1 MGRAIRRAFAQLFS
15 VRFIGVAAAGIAAA
29 AALFAGLFFATEW
42 LIGLVPVLGWEWVN
56 IMVRVIGGAGVV
68 ILSIFLFQPVAVLFI
83 GFFLEFIADAVE
95 ARYYPHAPAPRSVP
109 LTESLLVSVRFLA
122 TSLIC
127 NLILLP
133 VYLVPGINGL
143 VFIAVNGY
151 LVGREYFE
159 LVALRHLKATNIRVL
174 RKRNFWY
181 LLGCGCLIA
190 VALTVPVF
198 NLVAPLFGT
207 AFMVHIFRDL
217 NSFTEET

>member
-15 VRFIGVAAAGIAAA
+15 VPFIGIAAAGIAAA
-29 AALFAGLFFATEW
+29 AVLFAGLFFATEW
-42 LIGLVPVLGWEWVN
+42 LIGLLPVLGWAWVN
-56 IMVRVIGGAGVV
+56 TVVAVIGGAGAIV
-68 ILSIFLFQPVAVLFI
+68 LSLFLFQPVAVLFI

-95 ARYYPHAPAPRSVP
+95 ARYYPDAPAPRSVP

-122 TSLIC
+122 TSLVC
-127 NLILLP
+127 NVLLLP

-143 VFIAVNGY
+143 VFVAVNGY

-159 LVALRHLKATNIRVL
+159 LVALRHLTAAHIRVL
-174 RKRNFWY
+174 RKQNFWY

-198 NLVAPLFGT
+198 NFVAPLFGT
-207 AFMVHIFRDL
+207 AFMVHIFREL
-217 NSFTEET
+217 NSFTEDI